1 MVSNVKKTISLILA
15 LVLIVTVLPLNVF
28 AETPSASNAV
38 NFGDLDQVKDQVIET
53 IKNNAEK
60 ANVPVDTVDIG
71 GGFVISKD
79 VYEGIKAL
87 GGKAKVIV
95 EVNQA
100 SFFDSWDTNLNAFKN
115 EADKVHAEA
124 LNQVKSAVPNF
135 VKQYDLYA
143 TLNGFTGVVTLDQLK
158 DILSLAGKGRIAQV
172 YISKPYHVDTV
183 GEPISYESM
192 QEIGVTPDMV
202 NSAPLIGA
210 PEAWNLGYTGAGTYV
225 AVIDTGIDYTHENFG
240 GYSSF
245 PNAKIPYGY
254 DFADGDNDPMDHNG
268 HGTHVSGTIGGIG
281 KAKFKDKDGNL
292 VPLKGVAPDAKI
304 IICKVFSDYGPY
316 AYSADIVAA
325 IEYLIQLKQNGVNVV
340 AANMSLGSDKGFDD
354 PTDPEQK
361 AIKNG
366 YLAGI
371 TFAISAGNE
380 AYFEYALGPNYIGAN
395 AEGKYTSYIKDPA
408 RVGAPGASRYA
419 ITVAAVNNQGTVLQG
434 QKLSFNNDYVM
445 YLTSSESPDP
455 VAVFKKQPITIVDTN
470 SLLCEVPQGDFK
482 GKVLLG
488 DRGTCTFEVKVN
500 NARAAGASGV
510 IIGNNDAD
518 ASLVS
523 MALGSAAGT
532 IPAVFIG
539 GPDKLKL
546 RSAISAAG
554 GSLQGVFSDEIA
566 TGYAATNPN
575 GMASF
580 TSWGPAPNMAFKP
593 TVAAPGVAIFSSTP
607 GNQYAT
613 MQGTSMAAPHV
624 AGAIAV
630 IKQAHPD
637 WTPEQIKQALVN
649 TAEPIS
655 KYSPRVQGE
664 GRINVAK
671 AVKNNVFI
679 TYNNQPYGELG
690 ALTGNK
696 TITLTIT
703 NKGSTTYTANI
714 TGYVTTSLEQIV
726 YGNQGATY
734 TVGSISTPASVTVN
748 PGATKTIHVTI
759 QPSTSWSNVFIEGR
773 LLFTSSD
780 GTRVFPFL
788 GYFGNWSLYSDKDTI
803 NGDSKWPD
811 NNNII
816 DLPWWNADTWEGLT
830 GVYYPYGGRLYYIG
844 RKGGQFEPKALA
856 ISAGS
861 DYSTWNDSLVVGL
874 GMLRNARALTIYVL
888 DSAGKVV
895 KTIVSENFVRAA
907 VNSSDSTTA
916 GLRTGWSKLWEWDG
930 TDRNGNFVPEG
941 QYTIRIVAMPDPLI
955 SDEANLLPTQVMDIP
970 VKVDKTPP
978 TIEVSRLEN
987 AVTSSQDRDGSVIVP
1002 TASVFS
1008 LVVTG
1013 TDESSILTY
1022 YFGEEW
1028 IPAGSDPLNT
1038 AIIEL
1043 PVLETVRQISG
1054 TTDVDDGTIL
1064 AFEIDAD
1071 DGAGNITY
1079 PDNTITVNF
1088 AYDNPHTALELENFE
1103 AIADGKYL
1111 KVGFDVLN
1119 APGATYQMTI
1129 KDGNGSVVHTATGVV
1144 TGLDTVSHQEV
1155 KYEITKG
1162 GQYTVEL
1169 TVTDIYGNSASED
1182 GTVSFLS
1189 PIISILPDV
1198 TFMVVKQG
1206 TSTGIA
1212 VSVEGTAST
1221 GTVSLNRITV
1231 EDGEVKTTV
1240 VKAVAFDGRTFNDT
1254 EFIDSTLDAG
1264 RYQVN
1269 VEVESM
1275 FGQVFANSRR
1285 VVIDGHAPAL
1295 DDVKVVSDVGSIT
1308 YKSEFSDNTVDV
1320 SVRTDEDTT
1329 GQLIL
1334 KISDDYTYF
1343 DVYLDD
1349 DHIGGWGDTG
1359 VGGEGTFFVPVNLD
1373 IGLEDTY
1380 ELRLLDEAG
1389 NESTY
1394 TINLR
1399 VMSKMIT
1406 DVKLEVEGQEIYPEH
1421 GGTYTV
1427 ISAPPV
1433 SGTLTFGL
1441 SEDYEIESVSVMVNE
1456 TEVATES
1463 PATLTFTQAGEYT
1476 IQIRAEDNLG
1486 EKETFE
1492 FTLEVIEDR
1501 PPEIQNV
1508 TLESAGRVLE
1518 LADGGEYEITLPL
1531 PVEGVLTFEA
1541 SDDDEVASISVKLNG
1556 EEVATE
1562 SPATLTFEEA
1572 GEYAIEITAVDSAGQ
1587 ITTFTSTLRV
1597 IEDVPAIIENVMLV
1611 IDDETIEPVNG
1622 GEYEITLP
1630 LPAEGLLTFDVSD
1643 DVDVAS
1649 TSVKLNGTEVGNS
1662 SPVTLN
1668 FTAAGT
1674 YVVQIVAVDSAGQTS
1689 TFEFTLNVVE
1699 EIISTSFELKL
1710 EAGLNY
1716 FGLPIYVDKTL
1727 GEILPGA
1734 KVYRRSG
1741 TSWVLA
1747 TSEKPMAYAVYRV
1760 SLTEAKTVELVGE
1773 PFEPSSFTLKRN
1785 TSNYISIPQMS
1796 PVNANDL
1803 FGGAL
1808 TSISVITTGG
1818 TMVKVT
1824 DGVMLP
1830 GKAYVVVVSKDV
1842 TINLPSLMPR

>member
-172 YISKPYHVDTV
+172 YISKPYTVDIV

-192 QEIGVTPDMV
+192 QEIGVSPDMV

-210 PEAWNLGYTGAGTYV
+210 PEAWDLGYTGSGTYV

-371 TFAISAGNE
+371 TFAISAGNK

-655 KYSPRVQGE
+655 KYSPRVQGA

-1492 FTLEVIEDR
+1492 FTVEVIEDR

-1508 TLESAGRVLE
+1508 RLSVSGKSIEVVN
-1518 LADGGEYEITLPL
+1518 GGATDIALPL
-1531 PVEGVLTFEA
+1531 PTTGVLTFDARDDVSLA
-1541 SDDDEVASISVKLNG
+1541 SASVLLNG
-1556 EEVATE
+1556 NYVGNS
-1562 SPATLTFEEA
+1562 SPVNLTFATA
-1572 GEYAIEITAVDSAGQ
+1572 GAYTITIVAKDSAGQ
-1587 ITTFTSTLRV
+1587 STTFTSTLNV
-1597 IEDVPAIIENVMLV
+1597 IQDRPPEIQNVTLS
-1611 IDDETIEPVNG
+1611 IGSTNLNPVNG
-1622 GEYEITLP
+1622 QTYTVTAALP
-1630 LPAEGLLTFDVSD
+1630 VQGILSFTALDDIGLASVVVKLDGQNIGSNSPVNLTF
-1643 DVDVAS
+1643 
-1649 TSVKLNGTEVGNS
+1649 S
-1662 SPVTLN
+1662 SPGDYVVSIIATDTSGQLTTYTFTLKITTVAQIIQFN
-1668 FTAAGT
+1668 FQAGT
-1674 YVVQIVAVDSAGQTS
+1674 NMFGFPLYSDMTISQLLPG
-1689 TFEFTLNVVE
+1689 LNV
-1699 EIISTSFELKL
+1699 
-1710 EAGLNY
+1710 Y
-1716 FGLPIYVDKTL
+1716 R
-1727 GEILPGA
+1727 
-1734 KVYRRSG
+1734 KVGS
-1741 TSWVLA
+1741 SWVLA
-1747 TSEKPMAYAVYRV
+1747 NNEKPIPYAVYRTSV
-1760 SLTEAKTVELVGE
+1760 SKAQTFNLTGQLF
-1773 PFEPSSFTLKRN
+1773 PQSSITIPAN
-1785 TSNYISIPQMS
+1785 TSYYLSLPTTQI
-1796 PVNANDL
+1796 VNANSL
-1803 FGGAL
+1803 FGASLKSIQVVGTNGAL
-1808 TSISVITTGG
+1808 TP
-1818 TMVKVT
+1818 VK
-1824 DGVMLP
+1824 DGNMIP
-1830 GKAYVVVVSKDV
+1830 GKVYVVTLSQPV
-1842 TINLPSLMPR
+1842 TITLP